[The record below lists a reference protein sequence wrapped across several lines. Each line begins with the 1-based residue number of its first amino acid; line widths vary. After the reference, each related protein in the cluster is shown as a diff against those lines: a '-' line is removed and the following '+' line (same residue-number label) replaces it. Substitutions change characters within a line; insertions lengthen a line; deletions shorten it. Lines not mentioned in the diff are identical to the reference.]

1 MIEIEKAKQ
10 EIIKHVTQQK
20 IDNPRISKKLAHIM
34 RVAQIS
40 KEIGTKLKLSKEQ
53 IQIAELIGVLHDIGR
68 FEQYKIFDKNT
79 TSIQLDNAKKFNHGE
94 AGVEV
99 LKKNN
104 YIRKYIKED
113 KFDEIIYTAIYEH
126 NRYEISKGLNEEKEL
141 FCKIIKDAD
150 KIDLIYEAVKIYW
163 QEPEKIK
170 EIEEGQ
176 LSEKML
182 QDFVQYKLADNRNR
196 ISETDQIL
204 RFTSFIFDI
213 NFQYSFKIL
222 KENDN
227 INKMIDRFNYR
238 LPKTRESMEKVKKIA
253 NEYLMER
260 K

>member
-1 MIEIEKAKQ
+1 
-10 EIIKHVTQQK
+10 
-20 IDNPRISKKLAHIM
+20 
-34 RVAQIS
+34 
-40 KEIGTKLKLSKEQ
+40 
-53 IQIAELIGVLHDIGR
+53 
-68 FEQYKIFDKNT
+68 
-79 TSIQLDNAKKFNHGE
+79 
-94 AGVEV
+94 
-99 LKKNN
+99 
-104 YIRKYIKED
+104 
-113 KFDEIIYTAIYEH
+113 
-126 NRYEISKGLNEEKEL
+126 
-141 FCKIIKDAD
+141 
-150 KIDLIYEAVKIYW
+150 
-163 QEPEKIK
+163 
-170 EIEEGQ
+170 
-176 LSEKML
+176 ML